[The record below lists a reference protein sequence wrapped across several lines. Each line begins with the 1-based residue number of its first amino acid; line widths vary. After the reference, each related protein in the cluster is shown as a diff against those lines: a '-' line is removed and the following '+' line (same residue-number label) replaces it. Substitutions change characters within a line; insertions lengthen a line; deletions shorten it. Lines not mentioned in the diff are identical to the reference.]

1 MSAIPIPKHDRSA
14 SGAAAL
20 SICESLLLA
29 MGDLKILSEQD
40 VIGIMKDATA
50 AHRNAAETPEE
61 AEFHA
66 EVATILE
73 RIVAGGN
80 SVRRP

>member
-1 MSAIPIPKHDRSA
+1 MNALPKVERSA

-29 MGDLKILSEQD
+29 LGDLKILSEQD

-50 AHRNAAETPEE
+50 AHRNAEE
-61 AEFHA
+61 SPDEPGFHA
-66 EVATILE
+66 EVACILE
-73 RIVAGGN
+73 GIVAGGN

>member
-1 MSAIPIPKHDRSA
+1 MTAIPLQTHDKSA

-29 MGDLKILSEQD
+29 LGDLKILSEQD

-50 AHRNAAETPEE
+50 AHRNATDSPGE
-61 AEFHA
+61 AGFHA

-73 RIVAGGN
+73 RIIAGGN

>member
-1 MSAIPIPKHDRSA
+1 MDHAPKNDISA

-29 MGDLKILSEQD
+29 LGDLKILKEED
-40 VIGIMKDATA
+40 VLGIMEDATA
-50 AHRNAAETPEE
+50 AHRNAAERPD
-61 AEFHA
+61 APGFHA
-66 EVATILE
+66 EVTTILE